1 MHRGSM
7 HTDSQSVFPAEETD
21 SREKRHPPGDRFSL
35 DDGPA
40 SVQRKQLI
48 QDYLE

>member
-7 HTDSQSVFPAEETD
+7 HTDSQSVFPAEQIL
-21 SREKRHPPGDRFSL
+21 EKNGHPPGDRFSL